1 MTHSLRTKLA
11 ALAAAG
17 GLAAAAPAQVPADP
31 PAPVNPVPV
40 NPAPVE
46 PGVVR
51 PAPAAPAFA
60 PRPQVV
66 RWAGGYVVLN
76 GPEVVVRQPGVAG
89 RSTNVVT
96 GSGNGFGNTIVVDNG
111 PGGGGVTIVQNARN
125 GVGNRL
131 VVDPD
136 DVFLDLDLLPAWVL
150 APACLKPAVLAAPA
164 VAPKPAPADPA
175 INPPANPLPVV
186 EAVPVIKGKNTPFWT
201 KKVWSDEHDCNLYW
215 SPEHKA
221 WFRYHKE
228 DDAYRPV
235 PGQP

>member
-1 MTHSLRTKLA
+1 MRHSLRTKLA

-17 GLAAAAPAQVPADP
+17 GLASAAPAQTPAIDP
-31 PAPVNPVPV
+31 
-40 NPAPVE
+40 PAPVE
-46 PGVVR
+46 PGAIR
-51 PAPAAPAFA
+51 PAPAATILTAK
-60 PRPQVV
+60 PQVV

-76 GPEVVVRQPGVAG
+76 GPEVVVRQTGTAG

-136 DVFLDLDLLPAWVL
+136 DVLIDLDLPTWVRHL
-150 APACLKPAVLAAPA
+150 ACLKPMPA
-164 VAPKPAPADPA
+164 GPMATPKPAPADPA
-175 INPPANPLPVV
+175 LVPPANPLVP
-186 EAVPVIKGKNTPFWT
+186 ADAAPVIKGKNTAFWT
-201 KKVWSDEHDCNLYW
+201 KKVWSDEYDCNLYW
-215 SPEHKA
+215 GPEHKS
-221 WFRYHKE
+221 WFRYHK
-228 DDAYRPV
+228 DDDTYRPV